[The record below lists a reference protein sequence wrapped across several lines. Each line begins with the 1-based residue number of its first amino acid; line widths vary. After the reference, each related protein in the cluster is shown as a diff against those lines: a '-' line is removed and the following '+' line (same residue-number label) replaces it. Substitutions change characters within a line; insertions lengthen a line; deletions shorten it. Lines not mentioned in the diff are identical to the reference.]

1 MKSPKLSPQESL
13 FTLPSFIW
21 LLAFFVI
28 PTLIVCG
35 YAFKPTDIYGTI
47 KNGWSLQTFKDLAD
61 PHYYTLIGR
70 TLWLSILTTCIC
82 LLLALPVGYQL
93 ASTPKRWRGLLFL
106 LIIVPFWSSFLI
118 RIFAWKTLL
127 HPEGLLKWL
136 LTWLHL
142 VDADTTLLYN
152 SGAVLLV
159 MVYTYLPFAIFPI
172 YAAAVKFNFQLME
185 AALDLGATRWQAF
198 VKVFIP
204 GIQKGIIN
212 AAIMVFIP
220 AIGAYVIPDLVGGF
234 NSEMIG
240 NKIAEKIFLE
250 RNLPQASALSLLL
263 AAVVAAAM
271 WIIQRASGFN
281 LFDTEARN
289 RE

>member
-1 MKSPKLSPQESL
+1 ML
-13 FTLPSFIW
+13 W
-21 LLAFFVI
+21 LMVFFLI

-35 YAFKPTDIYGTI
+35 YAFKPSDIYGGI
-47 KNGWSLQTFKDLAD
+47 ESGWSLDTIKGLTN
-61 PHYYTLIGR
+61 PYYYTLLAR
-70 TLWLSILTTCIC
+70 TLLMSIATTLIC

-93 ASTPKRWRGLLFL
+93 ATLSKRWRQLLFL
-106 LIIVPFWSSFLI
+106 LIIIPFWSSFLI

-127 HPEGLLKWL
+127 HPEGTLKSI
-136 LTWLHL
+136 LTTLHI
-142 VDADTTLLYN
+142 VNPDTTLLYN

-172 YAAAVKFNFQLME
+172 YAASNKFNFQLIE
-185 AALDLGATRWQAF
+185 AAMDLGATRWQAILQ
-198 VKVFIP
+198 VFIP
-204 GIQKGIIN
+204 GILKGIIN

-220 AIGAYVIPDLVGGF
+220 SIGAYVIPDLVGGF
-234 NSEMIG
+234 NNEMIG

-263 AAVVAAAM
+263 GFVVAATM
-271 WIIQRASGFN
+271 WLIHRAAGIS
-281 LFDTEARN
+281 LFDTQARN